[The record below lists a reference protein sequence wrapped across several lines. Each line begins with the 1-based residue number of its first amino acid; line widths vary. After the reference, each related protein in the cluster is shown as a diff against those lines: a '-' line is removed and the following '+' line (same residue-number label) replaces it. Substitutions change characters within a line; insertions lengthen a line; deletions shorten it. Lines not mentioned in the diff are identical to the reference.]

1 MALSLVL
8 LDRSPTFIVGVVS
21 WIGDFVMFKGICQCI
36 QVGFDILKHSGTACV
51 DDAHEVG
58 PKD

>member
-1 MALSLVL
+1 MALSLV
-8 LDRSPTFIVGVVS
+8 VGVIS
-21 WIGDFVMFKGICQCI
+21 WIGDFVMFKGICQCL